1 MGWLDTM
8 DRALGRM
15 IAAGRWLVLPVA
27 LILFLQWPL
36 RDFVQWGSREA
47 NDLGQWIFALY
58 VSLAMTFATRE
69 RAHLAVDA
77 IAHDYPARLRAVI
90 ARWGSV
96 ICVVPWT
103 IFMIWTVEPT
113 VQRDGKPPPF
123 SHLQTA
129 TAAVQDQVNSN
140 PSNHPQKKAFLN
152 DEKKRATCRFCGDRP
167 DGSHSYWIKTGSV
180 GPIRFLVDSRELRQ
194 DDRVGRQ

>member
-1 MGWLDTM
+1 M
-8 DRALGRM
+8 DRALGRL
-15 IAAGRWLVLPVA
+15 IEAGRWLVLPVA

-77 IAHDYPARLRAVI
+77 IAHDYPAKVRAAI

-113 VQRDGKPPPF
+113 VQRSVMALEKFPDTFNFGYFLIKVAALLLAMLAL
-123 SHLQTA
+123 LQTLLDA
-129 TAAVQDQVNSN
+129 
-140 PSNHPQKKAFLN
+140 L
-152 DEKKRATCRFCGDRP
+152 RP
-167 DGSHSYWIKTGSV
+167 ARGHEVRG
-180 GPIRFLVDSRELRQ
+180 Q
-194 DDRVGRQ
+194 

>member
-8 DRALGRM
+8 DRALGRL
-15 IAAGRWLVLPVA
+15 IEAGRWLVLPVA

-77 IAHDYPARLRAVI
+77 IAHGYPPRVHEAL
-90 ARWGSV
+90 ARWGTFLFV
-96 ICVVPWT
+96 APWS

-113 VQRDGKPPPF
+113 LQRSVMGLERF
-123 SHLQTA
+123 SETNNPGYFLIKVAALLLAVLALLQILFDLA
-129 TAAVQDQVNSN
+129 R
-140 PSNHPQKKAFLN
+140 PQT
-152 DEKKRATCRFCGDRP
+152 RR
-167 DGSHSYWIKTGSV
+167 
-180 GPIRFLVDSRELRQ
+180 
-194 DDRVGRQ
+194 

>member
-1 MGWLDTM
+1 MGWLDAA
-8 DRALGRM
+8 DRALGRL
-15 IAAGRWLVLPVA
+15 IEAGRWLVLPVA

-77 IAHDYPARLRAVI
+77 IAHDYPTRLRGAI

-103 IFMIWTVEPT
+103 LFVIWTVEPT
-113 VQRDGKPPPF
+113 VQRSVLALEKFPDTYNFGYFLIKVAALLLAVLAL
-123 SHLQTA
+123 LQTLIDA
-129 TAAVQDQVNSN
+129 LRPTQD
-140 PSNHPQKKAFLN
+140 P
-152 DEKKRATCRFCGDRP
+152 
-167 DGSHSYWIKTGSV
+167 
-180 GPIRFLVDSRELRQ
+180 
-194 DDRVGRQ
+194 

>member
-1 MGWLDTM
+1 MGWI
-8 DRALGRM
+8 DRVDRTVGGV
-15 IAAGRWLVLPVA
+15 IAAARWLVLPVA

-77 IAHDYPARLRAVI
+77 IAHDYPAKVRMAI
-90 ARWGSV
+90 ARWGTV

-103 IFMIWTVEPT
+103 LFMIWTVWPT
-113 VQRDGKPPPF
+113 VERSVLVLERFPDTFNFGYFLIKIAALVLAVLAL
-123 SHLQTA
+123 LQTLIDA
-129 TAAVQDQVNSN
+129 LRPAR
-140 PSNHPQKKAFLN
+140 HP
-152 DEKKRATCRFCGDRP
+152 
-167 DGSHSYWIKTGSV
+167 
-180 GPIRFLVDSRELRQ
+180 
-194 DDRVGRQ
+194 